1 MAARPQSTSRR
12 LVAILDD
19 LATRPPPPVRGAPLD
34 ELRHLLEGA
43 ARTAVAGVPGDSLP
57 LRAPK
62 SAIADAIR
70 CARFAAARRSVGF
83 EAGSPDAQRRRRRGV
98 AADVLVAHVLAGGV
112 LDEPAAQ
119 IVADA
124 WEARG
129 DQDEL
134 AALAAMDDPERTG
147 FDEDCA
153 ELATRLHADWMG
165 LDWDRDGD
173 GGDGGGARWW
183 PRSQSTAAVALADGD
198 VVITMRPDV
207 ELGGP
212 AARLPPALIE
222 VKATAL
228 AHDHSFD
235 LNLYALGIA
244 LRDGLAPAAILHWS
258 PGTGWVEL
266 PPVTIAVLE
275 SAARRAAHALVV
287 LGELTRGET
296 PVETPGAHCGW
307 CPDAAVCP
315 SADPTAQRDGE
326 LR

>member
-1 MAARPQSTSRR
+1 MAASPQTTLRP
-12 LVAILDD
+12 LVAILEE
-19 LATRPPPPVRGAPLD
+19 LATHPPPPVRGAPLD

-43 ARTAVAGVPGDSLP
+43 ARTAVAGVPAGSLP

-70 CARFAAARRSVGF
+70 CARFAAARRSIGF
-83 EAGSPDAQRRRRRGV
+83 EAGSPDAQRTRRRGV
-98 AADVLVAHVLAGGV
+98 AADVLVAHVLAGGA
-112 LDEPAAQ
+112 LNEPAAQ
-119 IVADA
+119 IVLDA

-129 DQDEL
+129 EHNEL
-134 AALAAMDDPERTG
+134 EAVADLDDSERTG
-147 FDEDCA
+147 FDEDCV
-153 ELATRLHADWMG
+153 ELAARLRADWMD
-165 LDWDRDGD
+165 LQWDADGE
-173 GGDGGGARWW
+173 GGGARWW

-235 LNLYALGIA
+235 LNLYALGIG
-244 LRDGLAPAAILHWS
+244 LRDGLAPAAVLHWS

-266 PPVTIAVLE
+266 PPVTIEVLE
-275 SAARRAAHALVV
+275 SAARRVVHALGV
-287 LGELTRGET
+287 LGSLARGET
-296 PVETPGAHCGW
+296 PEETPGAHCGW
-307 CPDAAVCP
+307 CPDAAICP
-315 SADPTAQRDGE
+315 SANPSAQRKGDM
-326 LR
+326 R